1 VEYINRNSPC
11 KSFLE
16 LFYLQSAG
24 HVLRVGMGKFFAR
37 NIDRRGRI
45 VRAGWGA
52 SLIVAGLLVWA
63 RSGWLCLALLAMGGF
78 ALYEAARGWCV
89 MRACGIKTKL

>member
-1 VEYINRNSPC
+1 MRN
-11 KSFLE
+11 
-16 LFYLQSAG
+16 
-24 HVLRVGMGKFFAR
+24 FFAR

-45 VRAGWGA
+45 VRAVWGL
-52 SLIVAGLLVWA
+52 SLIVAALLVWS
-63 RSGWLCLALLAMGGF
+63 RSVWICVALLAGGVF